1 MIKKFFICFLLLSS
15 CFFPINKV
23 FAQEEVDTKIIN
35 QLNTLGL
42 EEVDNRI
49 SQIQKENEGFEEF
62 SFGEMMKKIVT
73 GEFDISFSGIL
84 KKGLSVFFGEI
95 QFQLQL
101 IEKLF
106 IIAILSAILKNIN
119 ASFYGKSVGEL
130 GFYVCYMVLI
140 MIIIASFSS
149 QANMVGKT
157 IEKMITAMQAMIPV
171 FMTIMAYSGGY
182 GEAAMI
188 GPSIMGAAGVLSN
201 MIHVVL
207 LPAIALVTTMELIN
221 YLSEKGILTQFSAL
235 LKSIVG
241 WSLKAM
247 AIIFMMVLSI
257 QKIGAPALNNALGK
271 TAKAAVGAIPVVG
284 DVMTGAVETAA
295 ALAGLLKSGAAA
307 SAIIFIII
315 ICLIPLLKLIAMIL
329 IYKLTAAIAEP
340 VCEPRLV
347 KCISTAGDFSL
358 LLLGALFTVE
368 IMFLFSVILLLGV
381 I

>member
-1 MIKKFFICFLLLSS
+1 MIKKFCVCFLLFLLYFS
-15 CFFPINKV
+15 FADNV

-42 EEVDNRI
+42 EEVDSQT
-49 SQIQKENEGFEEF
+49 SQIQKGNEGFEEF
-62 SFGEMMKKIVT
+62 RFGEMMKKIVT

-95 QFQLQL
+95 QFQLRL

-106 IIAILSAILKNIN
+106 IIAILSAILKNVN

-140 MIIIASFSS
+140 MIIITSFSS
-149 QANMVGKT
+149 QSDMIGAT
-157 IEKMITAMQAMIPV
+157 IEKMILAMQAMIPV

-182 GEAAMI
+182 GEAAII
-188 GPSIMGAAGVLSN
+188 GPSIMGAAGILSN
-201 MIHVVL
+201 IIHIVL
-207 LPAIALVTTMELIN
+207 LPTIALITTMELIN
-221 YLSEKGILTQFSAL
+221 YLSEKGILTQFSVL
-235 LKSIVG
+235 LKNIVG
-241 WSLKAM
+241 WSLRAI
-247 AIIFMMVLSI
+247 AIIFMVVLSI

-307 SAIIFIII
+307 SAIIFIVI
-315 ICLIPLLKLIAMIL
+315 ICLIPLIKLIVMIL
-329 IYKLTAAIAEP
+329 IYKLTAAIVEP
-340 VCEPRLV
+340 VCESRLV